1 MTPILREWPRAD
13 VIRNHVGAAAPVTH
27 SPMQIR
33 MKSTGKHDWT
43 LLLRARPMPQP
54 EPESGRLAGSLAS
67 GEQQDW
73 IANSKLERLAAE
85 LRALGI
91 QF

>member
-1 MTPILREWPRAD
+1 MPRA
-13 VIRNHVGAAAPVTH
+13 APDGSCALRGDDRLPLAH
-27 SPMQIR
+27 MQIR

-43 LLLRARPMPQP
+43 LLLRARPMPHP
-54 EPESGRLAGSLAS
+54 EPESTSLPGASASIEEQERLAK
-67 GEQQDW
+67 
-73 IANSKLERLAAE
+73 SKLERLAAE

>member
-1 MTPILREWPRAD
+1 MHT
-13 VIRNHVGAAAPVTH
+13 
-27 SPMQIR
+27 R
-33 MKSTGKHDWT
+33 MKSCGSLHWT
-43 LLLRARPMPQP
+43 ALLLACPASQL
-54 EPESGRLAGSLAS
+54 EAGRTGSPVSALP
-67 GEQQDW
+67 GEQDDR